1 MEKYKIMECLE
12 KLTVSEYRI
21 AIKVLPKLIGKSHNT
36 FWNYVHIKADSKM
49 DLPYTVVVTL
59 EQFFK
64 LQPGELINL
73 PVKSPSLDEV
83 LADYRQRQQD

>member
-1 MEKYKIMECLE
+1 MECLE

-21 AIKVLPKLIGKSHNT
+21 AVKVLPKLIGKSHNT
-36 FWNYVHIKADSKM
+36 FWNYVRIEANSKM

-59 EQFFK
+59 EKFFK

-73 PVKSPSLDEV
+73 PVESPGFDEV
-83 LADYRQRQQD
+83 FADYRQRHQD

>member
-21 AIKVLPKLIGKSHNT
+21 AIKVLPKLIGKSQNT
-36 FWNYVHIKADSKM
+36 FWNYVHVDADSKM

-59 EQFFK
+59 EKFFK
-64 LQPGELINL
+64 LQPGELINE
-73 PVKSPSLDEV
+73 PIESPGIDEV